1 MHTNLKAKH
10 VPSKCTRSP
19 HTLLRPDKGTVAASC
34 VVVVVAAKLPK
45 PTSQKLPIPRPFLR
59 PGSSQRRRARRCNL
73 CAFVRSLS
81 RDFSLRTGLATTAY
95 RMSFSHTW
103 EVVGT
108 VRYSTLLNYSLL
120 LVTHMIEA
128 WHFFF
133 VFVSLSLS
141 LYLLFNGHV
150 HEADLARICVWYGA
164 ILEISSSSSCILLH
178 SFFNRS
184 YYVQLVK
191 KARKKMSLVF
201 EKHAGC
207 QVQQPVNV
215 DGCRSTDVRHTP
227 AYAVFPP
234 STILLCPSQPWGSS
248 TIPRHRCLRK
258 GGASNTTDLV
268 YPQVIGISRRSSS
281 DLVGY
286 CV

>member
-1 MHTNLKAKH
+1 MRMDTNLKAKH
-10 VPSKCTRSP
+10 VPCKCTPLASYTTAPRQGYRSGVVCSSGGGCQAAQTYQP
-19 HTLLRPDKGTVAASC
+19 KTSNSTTVF
-34 VVVVVAAKLPK
+34 
-45 PTSQKLPIPRPFLR
+45 T
-59 PGSSQRRRARRCNL
+59 PGFIAEMARGRGRRCIL

-81 RDFSLRTGLATTAY
+81 RDFYPRTGLATTAY

-108 VRYSTLLNYSLL
+108 VRSSTLLNYSLL

-150 HEADLARICVWYGA
+150 HDADLARICVWYGA

-234 STILLCPSQPWGSS
+234 SPHPPSFSAPLNPGDHPLYRG
-248 TIPRHRCLRK
+248 IAAYGR
-258 GGASNTTDLV
+258 GGQAT
-268 YPQVIGISRRSSS
+268 QQI
-281 DLVGY
+281 
-286 CV
+286 